1 MYMEEKYCVCSN
13 YFRNFGIILFK
24 RLLVL
29 EYYYVV
35 FFIFV
40 FRVYVYV
47 FL

>member
-40 FRVYVYV
+40 F
-47 FL
+47 